1 MNTLHRLR
9 RGRRLSLSQLAELTG
24 IPVRRLAEYEYE
36 GRPLLRVE
44 EDRLAALF
52 GLQHQNLVG
61 GWTTVGSAERSPL
74 LRPEQAYV
82 LAALAA
88 TAALALPLRAGLP
101 AVPSGGAGSPVV
113 AERSL
118 PTPTVTPEPRATPTS
133 GVEAEALLAS
143 LLGVSPTPDT
153 PQASSPPT
161 ETPSPEPVQPHRC
174 PLVPEQGRV
183 VVLWSPGAA
192 SEDGKVLDL
201 AVDGDGDGHA
211 EPASTRDASVVAVHD
226 GVVQVMLDTWPGG
239 NQVLIEGPEGWRS
252 AYAHLASVAVEP
264 GQHVT
269 AGQSLGLAG
278 NTGRAAG
285 PHLEINVWR
294 DGQAVDPAALLNC
307 DF

>member
-9 RGRRLSLSQLAELTG
+9 RGRRLSLSQLTELTG
-24 IPVRRLAEYEYE
+24 IPLRRLAEYEYE

-44 EDRLAALF
+44 EDTLAALF
-52 GLQHQNLVG
+52 GLQHQHLVG
-61 GWTTVGSAERSPL
+61 GWASVASAERPPL

-88 TAALALPLRAGLP
+88 SAALAISLRAGLP
-101 AVPSGGAGSPVV
+101 VVASGGAGIPVA
-113 AERSL
+113 AERAL
-118 PTPTVTPEPRATPTS
+118 PKPAITPEPRATPTS
-133 GVEAEALLAS
+133 AVEAEALLAS
-143 LLGVSPTPDT
+143 LLGVSPTPP

-161 ETPSPEPVQPHRC
+161 ETPSPEPAHPHRC

-183 VVLWSPGAA
+183 VVLRSPGGA
-192 SEDGKVLDL
+192 SEDSKVLDL
-201 AVDGDGDGHA
+201 AADGDSDGRA
-211 EPASTRDASVVAVHD
+211 EPASTRGASVVAAHD

-239 NQVLIEGPEGWRS
+239 NQVLIEGREGWRS

-269 AGQSLGLAG
+269 AGELLGLAG

-285 PHLEINVWR
+285 PHLEINVWH
-294 DGQAVDPAALLNC
+294 DGQAADPAELLHC
-307 DF
+307 GS